1 MEQTYRRRRE
11 LVAEMLDNSGGDNWC
26 QVILLIQQVD
36 TEHRC
41 GLYVDDVHE
50 VLSRGRGGSITDPD
64 NCIAVC
70 RPCHDW
76 IGQHP
81 ALAQELG
88 LLAST
93 KENP

>member
-1 MEQTYRRRRE
+1 MEQIYRRRRE
-11 LVAEMLDNSGGDNWC
+11 LVADMLDNSGGDNWC

-50 VLSRGRGGSITDPD
+50 LLTRGRGGSITDAD
-64 NCIAVC
+64 NCIAIC

-76 IGQHP
+76 IGRNP
-81 ALAQELG
+81 ALAEDLG
-88 LLAST
+88 LLIAT